1 MEQVIID
8 VVTFWPTHRVFYYDD
23 GTNETISIDP
33 AEVAETE
40 AANAALLNR
49 VNLIETVTQELE
61 IAKALVAL
69 SPFPTPEEQVVID
82 EQIRDALALYATVT
96 DPPVELT
103 ALAGAVGGLNA
114 NQG

>member
-1 MEQVIID
+1 MPEVINAI
-8 VVTFWPTHRVFYYDD
+8 TRWPTERELFYDD
-23 GTNETISIDP
+23 GTSEIIPIDP
-33 AEVAETE
+33 GEVAETE

-49 VNLIETVTQELE
+49 VDLIEDATQELKT
-61 IAKALVAL
+61 AKELVAL
-69 SPFPTPEEQVVID
+69 SPFPTFEQQVVID
-82 EQIRDALALYATVT
+82 EQIADALALYSQIS